1 MKKARSK
8 EKPEPLKRRIKR
20 WAFRIFGVLVALPVV
35 LTLLYTV
42 VPPYSSLM
50 LLRTVTGQ
58 PVWREW
64 VPLEEISVNLQRSVV
79 VSEDA
84 TFCKHGG
91 VDWSAVHGQVGKLF
105 EGKRPRGA
113 STITMQV
120 AKNLFLWN
128 DRDYVRKVLEV
139 PLAMLLD
146 TVLSK
151 RRVLEIYLNVAEWG
165 PGIFGAEA
173 ASRTF
178 FGKSAAKLS
187 ATQAS
192 MLATALPNPIARNPA
207 KPSSGHRRLAG
218 INRSRAQVAG
228 DVLSC
233 ISATER

>member
-1 MKKARSK
+1 MRKVR
-8 EKPEPLKRRIKR
+8 R
-20 WAFRIFGVLVALPVV
+20 WALRVLAALVALPVV
-35 LTLLYTV
+35 LTLLYSV

-50 LLRTVTGQ
+50 LYRSITGQ

-64 VPLEEISVNLQRSVV
+64 VSLSDISVNLQRSVV

-84 TFCKHGG
+84 RFCQNFG
-91 VDWSAVHGQVGKLF
+91 VDWSAVRGQVGRLM

-113 STITMQV
+113 STITMQL

-128 DRDYVRKVLEV
+128 GRDYVRKVLEV
-139 PLAMLLD
+139 PLALLLD
-146 TVLSK
+146 TILTK
-151 RRVLEIYLNVAEWG
+151 RRLLEIYLNVAEWG
-165 PGIFGAEA
+165 PGIYGVEA
-173 ASRTF
+173 ASQTF

-192 MLATALPNPIARNPA
+192 LLATALPNPIARNPA
-207 KPSSGHRRLAG
+207 KPSSGHRKLAS

-228 DVLSC
+228 EVLNC